1 MVYNIFATYGLRKAY
16 LCKPRHM
23 YSRKTINICIYIY
36 MHILDTTYWYLDLV
50 SITYFVY
57 IVHTVHIYIYIC
69 TYIYICIYIYAL
81 YIHMSAKKPF
91 LQQQS
96 AWLLRKPPLPCH
108 RGGGT
113 IWLGGGR
120 GVGVPAHIYI
130 FDEPTRIR
138 IAIQSWILGCRICRV
153 CWSWSRTSRG
163 RREMVKRQLWRTSD
177 RSFTVTLKVCT
188 LRASKRSL
196 PEHLPQIVDFPSL

>member
-1 MVYNIFATYGLRKAY
+1 
-16 LCKPRHM
+16 M
-23 YSRKTINICIYIY
+23 YIYIY
-36 MHILDTTYWYLDLV
+36 AHSRYYILISWSCIYHIFRLHCTY
-50 SITYFVY
+50 
-57 IVHTVHIYIYIC
+57 C
-69 TYIYICIYIYAL
+69 TRIYIYICIYIYA
-81 YIHMSAKKPF
+81 YIYIYIYMHYIYTCRPRNHSSSNNR
-91 LQQQS
+91 LGC
-96 AWLLRKPPLPCH
+96 WENPPSPAT
-108 RGGGT
+108 GGGNH
-113 IWLGGGR
+113 LAGGGE
-120 GVGVPAHIYI
+120 GCGGPCSYIYI
-130 FDEPTRIR
+130 YIYDEPTRIR